1 LRLGNDDVERLTHG
15 FGGGMTEPAFASGIP
30 EADDAVMVGK
40 QDRLWRV
47 GDKAGR
53 EIRYGHSRSPA
64 QSMD

>member
-1 LRLGNDDVERLTHG
+1 
-15 FGGGMTEPAFASGIP
+15 MTEPAFASGIP